1 MTLHQSIIDEIN
13 AVLGDNVDDLH
24 KSALLVTKYTN
35 DLKELEGK
43 VCIIRSVSEEQN
55 NHDKKY
61 IFVYSS

>member
-55 NHDKKY
+55 YHDKKY